1 MTEARSCVECFNR
14 IWLEKWNI
22 VLESIINVSFGSEM
36 ALTETYSIV
45 IRHVQARFKAGLAIE
60 IGTSRTPLL

>member
-1 MTEARSCVECFNR
+1 M
-14 IWLEKWNI
+14 
-22 VLESIINVSFGSEM
+22 LESIINVSFGSEM